1 MFIQTSTFGA
11 SLIEG
16 ILRQGRKGGSWS
28 LKCGR
33 LLPGHEADSRY
44 CLTFTGYQRV
54 SKKISYIDSSSNC
67 LVYLLETVLNAKGCM
82 VSTSEL
88 SQSMRARLEFLSSV
102 NCAEIL
108 QICIIFSFAVLLAL
122 VLPWVKGLE
131 VFAVE

>member
-1 MFIQTSTFGA
+1 M
-11 SLIEG
+11 
-16 ILRQGRKGGSWS
+16 GRKVAGRS
-28 LKCGR
+28 LKCWR

-44 CLTFTGYQRV
+44 CLTSTGYHRV
-54 SKKISYIDSSSNC
+54 SKKVSFIDSSSHF

-108 QICIIFSFAVLLAL
+108 QICIIFSSAVLLAL

-131 VFAVE
+131 EFAVE